1 MKAYVLTTGIV
12 FGLLTL
18 AHLWRI
24 AAEGFN
30 LLTDPFWVG
39 ITVGAA
45 ALSFWA
51 WRLLRLSRP
60 T

>member
-1 MKAYVLTTGIV
+1 MRAYVLTTGIV
-12 FGLLTL
+12 FVLLTL

-24 AAEGFN
+24 AAEGAN
-30 LLTDPFWVG
+30 LLTSPWWVG
-39 ITVGAA
+39 ITVATG

-51 WRLLRLSRP
+51 FRLLRLSRP